1 MKRFQ
6 GKNLK
11 IFLRKCSLSPVSE
24 KCRFPWKKPL
34 FCHSDVFHR
43 KTPTPTRLRRSER
56 RKQRLSH
63 PKWCSFEGIAHPH
76 LKIAAYHYLSYVKFI
91 LRHGLSYDKMHRKNR
106 RPDFVRGGGFIMQG
120 FANILPHS
128 DTAEGEHNV
137 PDVLGMRRPCVRAA
151 LLRAKR
157 TARRKSCLS
166 LFSNFSYSYLTSM

>member
-1 MKRFQ
+1 MTN
-6 GKNLK
+6 GSDPV
-11 IFLRKCSLSPVSE
+11 FLSSVE
-24 KCRFPWKKPL
+24 Y
-34 FCHSDVFHR
+34 V
-43 KTPTPTRLRRSER
+43 
-56 RKQRLSH
+56 
-63 PKWCSFEGIAHPH
+63 HPH

-120 FANILPHS
+120 FADILPHS

-166 LFSNFSYSYLTSM
+166 LFSNFSYSYLTSR

>member
-1 MKRFQ
+1 MKRYP
-6 GKNLK
+6 
-11 IFLRKCSLSPVSE
+11 REESE
-24 KCRFPWKKPL
+24 NFCGRQRF
-34 FCHSDVFHR
+34 SRADR
-43 KTPTPTRLRRSER
+43 AS
-56 RKQRLSH
+56 S
-63 PKWCSFEGIAHPH
+63 EGITHVHRENDWWNERCVLFRTLLFSSSTAFVQSRRTIFA
-76 LKIAAYHYLSYVKFI
+76 LHYLLYVKFI

-120 FANILPHS
+120 FADILPHS

-166 LFSNFSYSYLTSM
+166 LFSNFSYSYLTSR